1 MKFHADPLQ
10 DYSIKAHGE
19 GWVQLMQERIEQ
31 SVILSSGGLKEL
43 WHCASFEQL
52 GAEDLERVAQ
62 LGSQA
67 QVILLGTG
75 RKNRFPPPAW
85 LKPFVQYQLGVEA
98 MDTAA
103 ACRTYNV
110 LVGEGRKVV
119 AALILETPGDAQQ
132 PA

>member
-10 DYSIKAHGE
+10 DFSIKAHGQ

-31 SVILSSGGLKEL
+31 SVILGSEGLKEM
-43 WHCASFEQL
+43 WDCPSFAQL
-52 GAEDLERVAQ
+52 TAQHLERVAQ

-67 QVILLGTG
+67 QVVLLGTG
-75 RKNRFPPPAW
+75 QRNRFPPPAW
-85 LKPFVQYQLGVEA
+85 LKPFVQYQLGVEV

-119 AALILETPGDAQQ
+119 AALILEAPETS
-132 PA
+132 